1 MSRIV
6 LTEEF
11 RELCDRLRCQP
22 ASEGLQGWPV
32 QQLQWLG
39 GMGIVVLAVAI
50 LPTLGVGGMALYRT
64 EIPGPCRN
72 PC

>member
-39 GMGIVVLAVAI
+39 QAGGWRWNMPVEYGG
-50 LPTLGVGGMALYRT
+50 LGCSAT
-64 EIPGPCRN
+64 ELLEI
-72 PC
+72 